1 MSGGTVPL
9 RLISLIL
16 LFFFSYS
23 TRPSFIRSS
32 QTDLDQQVGQLLC
45 RCRRALSN

>member
-16 LFFFSYS
+16 LFSLIPPARASYVA
-23 TRPSFIRSS
+23 PKQIH
-32 QTDLDQQVGQLLC
+32 QQVGQLLC

>member
-1 MSGGTVPL
+1 MSGVQYPQTYFINPA
-9 RLISLIL
+9 
-16 LFFFSYS
+16 FFSYS

>member
-16 LFFFSYS
+16 LFFSYS